1 VHSSSERS
9 ARFGTFAGSK
19 GCWEWW
25 WKFLDGPQALHTGV
39 GSFGSVRLAPHCAQ
53 DDNARKFSMTSREV
67 FDDKQG
73 SFRWQSREVLMTKA
87 GKFLMTE
94 QGSFDEKA
102 GKFLMAAQES
112 CCC

>member
-1 VHSSSERS
+1 
-9 ARFGTFAGSK
+9 
-19 GCWEWW
+19 
-25 WKFLDGPQALHTGV
+25 
-39 GSFGSVRLAPHCAQ
+39 
-53 DDNARKFSMTSREV
+53 
-67 FDDKQG
+67 
-73 SFRWQSREVLMTKA
+73 MTKA